1 MEDRLNK
8 LNWRER
14 DDFGFDLEDVLRWT
28 STMSEDSEE
37 SARGWE
43 SMMEFELS
51 T

>member
-1 MEDRLNK
+1 MDDRLNK

-14 DDFGFDLEDVLRWT
+14 DDFGFDLEDALRWT

-37 SARGWE
+37 SAREWE
-43 SMMEFELS
+43 SMMGFELS